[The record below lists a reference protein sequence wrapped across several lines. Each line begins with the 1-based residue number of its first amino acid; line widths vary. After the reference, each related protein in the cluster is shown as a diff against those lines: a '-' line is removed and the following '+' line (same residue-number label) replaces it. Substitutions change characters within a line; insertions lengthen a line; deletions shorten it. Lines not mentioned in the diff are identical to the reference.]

1 MPGHTSSA
9 SLHYIDIWDGIR
21 LTTSSSDDDY
31 GFTPEA
37 TINVDNLVSDDQ
49 SDEVSSFDTVPP
61 FGSPSRTTSVPPGL
75 GFIAHGHPPR
85 TSTPSRPPPGLVSQ
99 QETPAPPVV
108 PIAIPITPLKTAL
121 TPASVAP
128 TELLKASKKTAGSFT
143 GSEAKKNIK
152 ALAVESGL
160 SREITSQSKASTKS
174 KKAVLQDE
182 DFPALEASKPT
193 SRTSTPVPTK
203 APSIKTPMVI
213 KRAQTETPK
222 SVATPIAPETPAETP
237 SAQKP
242 KKAEKKPMPVL
253 NIAAATKAAAAAKKS
268 NPSSAATSAVE
279 KPDDAA
285 FPALPTPSSVSVSS
299 PVTRGP
305 KTLRVISTPK
315 TETPPS
321 AFPSTSG
328 PPSLRHALSGLQRP
342 ETPGS
347 ENVSDSASI
356 MSASASASRTNSPP
370 PNSRIGSATVRATTK
385 SQQRKARKEATKKGA
400 AAIATTAKPEP
411 EIEIAPILGRK
422 KKQKKDKP
430 TLSKE
435 ATPATESRPPSPGPA
450 EKAGEKEVKA
460 SVGTSTYRQA
470 VNESISLLE
479 ETPSLRSRR
488 KDGNFST
495 GEASKPVIDRAVP
508 SPAAV
513 LHEILKGGLISD
525 PEAVALLKAISS
537 TTHRSDQYTTV
548 FPRDGLL
555 ELKSMI
561 TREDQQALL
570 AGKPVR
576 KVLDGSRVM
585 LTPNGNC
592 VRNLTP
598 AEEERYLQL
607 QADLAAKFDDA
618 TTYVHPR
625 HEASNGFSVIRGRA
639 VANGTPPYFPQGPVA
654 AIASDNEP
662 ALPVVDDPMQKMTRE
677 EALANINQS
686 ILTRFNL
693 GTMNLSSIVEGQHTG
708 EFHVDANAAAN
719 PSSQID
725 AASKNVIKT
734 LEPFFSNL
742 AAASTSSHS
751 TLDVTAGNDSFSGL
765 AQTMPPPP
773 PLPATPAAAIAAG
786 KTMAASVAKGGA
798 LAGITSMTLDEMENA
813 FQLAKKEAEKVEKSL
828 NQVIKKNR
836 RLLSLSASGAG
847 GGH

>member
-1 MPGHTSSA
+1 MPGHTFPA
-9 SLHYIDIWDGIR
+9 RLHYTDNWDGNK
-21 LTTSSSDDDY
+21 LTTSPSDDDY

-49 SDEVSSFDTVPP
+49 SDEITAYNILSP
-61 FGSPSRTTSVPPGL
+61 FGTPSRTTSVPPGL

-99 QETPAPPVV
+99 QSTPGPSVV
-108 PIAIPITPLKTAL
+108 PIAIPMTPLKTAL
-121 TPASVAP
+121 APTPAGV
-128 TELLKASKKTAGSFT
+128 TGKKTPSLFT

-152 ALAVESGL
+152 AFAVESGL
-160 SREITSQSKASTKS
+160 SKEITSQSKASTKS

-182 DFPALEASKPT
+182 DFPALEASKPI

-222 SVATPIAPETPAETP
+222 SVATPVAFETPTETP
-237 SAQKP
+237 STQKS

-253 NIAAATKAAAAAKKS
+253 NIAAATKAAAAAAAKKS
-268 NPSSAATSAVE
+268 SPSSATTSAVE
-279 KPDDAA
+279 KPDDTA
-285 FPALPTPSSVSVSS
+285 FPALPTAGSMSVSS

-315 TETPPS
+315 TETSPS
-321 AFPSTSG
+321 IFASTSG

-356 MSASASASRTNSPP
+356 VSASVSASRTNSPP
-370 PNSRIGSATVRATTK
+370 PNSRIGSATVRTTTK

-400 AAIATTAKPEP
+400 AAIATTSKPEP

-435 ATPATESRPPSPGPA
+435 ATPTTESRPPSPGPA
-450 EKAGEKEVKA
+450 DMVGEKEIKA

-479 ETPSLRSRR
+479 GTPALRSRR
-488 KDGNFST
+488 KDGNYST
-495 GEASKPVIDRAVP
+495 GEASKPVVDRAVP

-548 FPRDGLL
+548 FPKDGLP
-555 ELKSMI
+555 ELKAMI
-561 TREDQQALL
+561 TKEDQQALL

-607 QADLAAKFDDA
+607 QADLAVKFDDA

-625 HEASNGFSVIRGRA
+625 HEAANGFSVIRGRA
-639 VANGTPPYFPQGPVA
+639 VPNGTPPYFPQGPVA
-654 AIASDNEP
+654 AIASVNEH
-662 ALPVVDDPMQKMTRE
+662 ALPVVDDPMLKMNRE
-677 EALANINQS
+677 EALANINQAVM
-686 ILTRFNL
+686 TRFNL
-693 GTMNLSSIVEGQHTG
+693 GTMNVNSIVEGQHAG
-708 EFHVDANAAAN
+708 DFHVDATGAAN
-719 PSSQID
+719 PLSQID
-725 AASKNVIKT
+725 AASRNVIKT
-734 LEPFFSNL
+734 LEPFFSSL
-742 AAASTSSHS
+742 AAASSNSHS
-751 TLDVTAGNDSFSGL
+751 TLDVAAGNDSFNGL

-773 PLPATPAAAIAAG
+773 PLPTTPTSATAAG
-786 KTMAASVAKGGA
+786 KTIAASIVKGGA
-798 LAGITSMTLDEMENA
+798 LAGITAMTLDEMENA

-847 GGH
+847 AGH